1 MSLIF
6 LIYNLGMDENNKKQQ
21 NAFSLKGFNI
31 TSSLLAIIN
40 NSNEDDINYVLANY
54 LLERIDILDKIS
66 IYDVIDYCYVSRS
79 TIHRFVKSIGF
90 ESFTHM
96 KDNIRHMRVHTRAFI
111 DFVNQSSF
119 HDYIMNSMID
129 MLTDI
134 NDTIDQ
140 QNIELLVDLIKSSR
154 NVVILNYDTSSSS
167 AKEFQLEMTS
177 LGRLIKLVTNISG
190 NTGILPA
197 LTEDDLLITCS
208 ASGNY
213 AIATKD
219 DVKDVKARKFLIT
232 LNHAKQ
238 FEEYYDTIIFLS
250 DKFQSCDYISNG
262 MQNVYTR
269 YGINYFFDLLF
280 NRYVQ
285 KYIIDR

>member
-1 MSLIF
+1 MLICF
-6 LIYNLGMDENNKKQQ
+6 LIYNFRMDEKNRKQQ
-21 NAFSLKGFNI
+21 NTFSLKGFNI

-40 NSNEDDINYVLANY
+40 NYSEDDINYVLANY
-54 LLERIDILDKIS
+54 LLERINVMDKIS

-96 KDNIRHMRVHTRAFI
+96 KDNIRYMRIHSRAFI

-119 HDYIMNSMID
+119 TDYIMNSIVD
-129 MLTDI
+129 MLQDI
-134 NDTIDQ
+134 NDTLDQ
-140 QNIELLVDLIKSSR
+140 QIIGLLVDLIKKSR
-154 NVVILNYDTSSSS
+154 NVVILNADTSSSS

-190 NTGILPA
+190 NAGILPA

-213 AIATKD
+213 AITTKE
-219 DVKDVKARKFLIT
+219 DVQAVSARKFLIT

-238 FEEYYDTIIFLS
+238 FEDYYDTIIFLS
-250 DKFQSCDYISNG
+250 DKFQSSEHISNG

-280 NRYVQ
+280 NKYVQ
-285 KYIIDR
+285 KYLI

>member
-1 MSLIF
+1 MLLCF
-6 LIYNLGMDENNKKQQ
+6 LIYNLGMDEKNRKQQ
-21 NAFSLKGFNI
+21 NTFSLKGFNI

-40 NSNEDDINYVLANY
+40 NYSEDDINYVLANY
-54 LLERIDILDKIS
+54 LLERINVMDKIS

-90 ESFTHM
+90 DSFTHM
-96 KDNIRHMRVHTRAFI
+96 KDNIRYMRIHSRAFI

-119 HDYIMNSMID
+119 TDYIMNSMVD
-129 MLTDI
+129 MLQDI
-134 NDTIDQ
+134 NDTLDQ
-140 QNIELLVDLIKSSR
+140 QNIGLLVDLIKTSR
-154 NVVILNYDTSSSS
+154 NVVILNADTSSSS

-197 LTEDDLLITCS
+197 LTEEDLLITCS

-213 AIATKD
+213 AITTKD
-219 DVKDVKARKFLIT
+219 DVQGVKARKFLIT
-232 LNHAKQ
+232 LNHARQ

-250 DKFQSCDYISNG
+250 DKFQSSEHISNG

-280 NRYVQ
+280 NKYVQ
-285 KYIIDR
+285 KYLM